1 MAREVMILMRANPLQ
16 GSLKGVST
24 EKQTFVGIEISTS
37 EASAILAPK
46 S

>member
-1 MAREVMILMRANPLQ
+1 
-16 GSLKGVST
+16 LKGVST

-46 S
+46 SWSEFILSR